1 MSEVN
6 QYAVRDLM
14 AMDIAGNHY
23 CRHVDHM
30 TREQL
35 HSKSDIA
42 AELGWRDMQIAKLTA
57 ERDALAALTAQPVK
71 LPKGFNPAIGDIFDK
86 AAPVMRRDATDGKWL
101 HKADVTKIL
110 NELGYEVQE

>member
-1 MSEVN
+1 MSEEK
-6 QYAVRDLM
+6 QYAERDLM

-30 TREQL
+30 TREKL

-57 ERDALAALTAQPVK
+57 ERDALAALTAHPIK
-71 LPKGFNPAIGDIFDK
+71 LPDRYDIGSMIDVEKDDDGPLYLCEDVIDAIR
-86 AAPVMRRDATDGKWL
+86 AAG
-101 HKADVTKIL
+101 H
-110 NELGYEVQE
+110 EVQE